1 MFRVVKVKFKN
12 SGRVYFFDALDFEIH
27 KGDGVI
33 VETARGNMLGDAVAE
48 IEDTPEEKLVAP
60 LKPVIR
66 LAEEEDFEQLEYYRS
81 KEPEAAE
88 ICREKIEEHGL
99 AMKLVDV
106 EYAYNGSKLTFYFTA
121 DNRVDFRELLKD
133 LTSIFK
139 TRIDLRQIGDRDEA
153 KKCGGLGFCGRPIC
167 CNSFLNDFSPVSIK
181 MAKSQNLS
189 LIPVKISGICGKL
202 MCCLRYEYESYE
214 SMQKQM
220 PKIGKEFETPDGI
233 GVVLENNIIT
243 EMTKLKV
250 TLADGTLDV
259 RSYPFRELVP
269 VTAPDEAETPAEKPE
284 QKATEP
290 EETVETADDKA
301 AETESKPEEV
311 NGNADAGSSQEQAKP
326 KSARPNFRSGRFNG
340 KAHNNRPHFNQ
351 QKNDPGKA
359 KQPNPNVQQK
369 KDNAK
374 PRQVY

>member
-1 MFRVVKVKFKN
+1 MFRVVKVKFRN

-27 KGDGVI
+27 KGDSVI
-33 VETARGNMLGDAVAE
+33 VETARGNMLGDAIAE

-66 LAEEEDFEQLEYYRS
+66 LAQKEDLEQQEYYHS
-81 KEPEAAE
+81 KEGEAAD
-88 ICREKIEEHGL
+88 ICREKIEEHNL

-167 CNSFLNDFSPVSIK
+167 CNTFLNDFSPVSIK

-189 LIPVKISGICGKL
+189 LNPVKISGICGKL

-269 VTAPDEAETPAEKPE
+269 ASPAPAAADAPTETPEQQEKQMDPAEAEEKQPQSSDTKAEADPSAEVKDSTSQPKDKPSSPA
-284 QKATEP
+284 
-290 EETVETADDKA
+290 
-301 AETESKPEEV
+301 
-311 NGNADAGSSQEQAKP
+311 
-326 KSARPNFRSGRFNG
+326 FRGRRFSGRPQQG
-340 KAHNNRPHFNQ
+340 RHNYNQ
-351 QKNDPGKA
+351 QKNDPLKS

-369 KDNAK
+369 KDNTK